1 LADVDT
7 VVVGVELGK
16 DVEKLVIV
24 KEIEIEE
31 TAQNSFAS
39 SIVCTKSPG
48 QRNETHLITAVWK
61 IWFWQ

>member
-31 TAQNSFAS
+31 TAQNS
-39 SIVCTKSPG
+39 
-48 QRNETHLITAVWK
+48 
-61 IWFWQ
+61 